1 MQRRTHFISLVVCLV
16 WVAVAVIGCAG
27 DRTSQSTGQFVD
39 DSAIANKVK
48 VALYGDKD
56 VKGTQVQ
63 VEVFK
68 GVVQLSGFVDNAT
81 QAQKAVQIARNV
93 DGVKEVRNSII
104 VK

>member
-1 MQRRTHFISLVVCLV
+1 MQGRVRCISLVMCLV
-16 WVAVAVIGCAG
+16 WVIAIAGCAG
-27 DRTSQSTGQFVD
+27 DRTTRSTGEFVD

-48 VALYGDKD
+48 TAFYADPE
-56 VKGTQVQ
+56 VKGTQVE

-81 QAQKAVQIARNV
+81 QAQKAVQIARGV
-93 DGVKEVRNSII
+93 DGVREVRNSMI

>member
-1 MQRRTHFISLVVCLV
+1 MQRRVRYISLVMCLV
-16 WVAVAVIGCAG
+16 WVIAIVGCAG
-27 DRTSQSTGQFVD
+27 DRSHRSTGEFVD

-48 VALYGDKD
+48 TAFYADPE
-56 VKGTQVQ
+56 VKGTQVE

-81 QAQKAVQIARNV
+81 QAQKAVQIARGV
-93 DGVKEVRNSII
+93 DGVRDVRNSMI